1 MKINKIAIFG
11 ATGRVGSL
19 VTKQLI
25 EEGYQVLCIGRNQT
39 KLSVLKEKG
48 ANILTASFDDHDKL
62 AQGLIGYDL
71 VLTMVPSNH
80 LAEDFYAEQR
90 VAINAQIHAI
100 QKANVPN
107 VINLSSLGA
116 HLDSGIGILNALY
129 DMEQNLNELTDIKV
143 VHYRPSYYMENA
155 FYTIPLILM
164 QGINGINAKGDH
176 AFPMVSIKDTAAY
189 LVRTILQYED
199 HNSGDIVSILGPRDY
214 TLQEFTTILGNAIGK
229 PNLPFIEFTDIDMKQ
244 GMLQGGAG
252 SESFIDLA
260 IELYR
265 SFEGGSLNSEIRTP
279 ENTTPTT
286 AEAFAAALFVPA
298 FQGFEAQ
305 MMVQANE

>member
-19 VTKQLI
+19 VANQLI
-25 EEGYQVLCIGRNQT
+25 AKGMDVLCIGRNQT
-39 KLSVLKEKG
+39 QLSLLKANG
-48 ANILTASFDDHDKL
+48 ANILSASFEEHDKL
-62 AQGLIGYDL
+62 TKGLAGYDL

-80 LAEDFYAEQR
+80 QAEDFYAEQHA
-90 VAINAQIHAI
+90 AIKGQISAI
-100 QKANVPN
+100 QAAKVSN

-116 HLDSGIGILNALY
+116 HLDKGIGILNALH
-129 DMEQNLNELTDIKV
+129 DMEQALNELANTKV

-155 FYTIPLILM
+155 LYTVPLIHM
-164 QGINGINAKGDH
+164 QGINGISAKGDH

-189 LVRTILQYED
+189 LVRTILQFGE

-214 TLQEFTTILGNAIGK
+214 TLQEFTTILGKAINQ
-229 PNLPFIEFTDIDMKQ
+229 PNLPYIEFSDTDMKQ

-265 SFEGGSLNSEIRTP
+265 SFEKGSLNSETRTL

-286 AEAFAAALFVPA
+286 AEQFAKESFVPA
-298 FQGFEAQ
+298 YQGFEAQ
-305 MMVQANE
+305 MLVHTN